1 MKISNID
8 YILLFS
14 VLILVILGA
23 AAVYSASSYKADE
36 NTRSRLL
43 HRADQA
49 ENDGEAERAAELRER
64 ARTIDGTKY
73 YMIRQVQK
81 IGIGLFVLL
90 IATFVDF
97 KRWLDFSPLFYLV
110 SLGLLALLFTNL
122 SIVVSHGR
130 ASRWLCIAGVTFQ
143 PSDFARYAL
152 ILIMARFLVR
162 YRDALEDW
170 KTYLKFWLVIALVVG
185 LVAAETDMGTAIMI
199 AVIAVMIFYLAD
211 VNFNYILATVTT
223 MMAVGIFYLRIHPY
237 MLKRI
242 WHFMAQIF
250 HQAEPGYQITQS
262 LISFASGGVL
272 GVGVGN
278 SFQKFDF
285 LPEAYKDMIFSII
298 GEELGLLGTLGTM
311 CLFLVIFYRGMMI
324 ARHAPNDY
332 GRLLA
337 TGITVCISLYAF
349 FNAAVALGLIPTTG
363 IPMPFISYGGSA
375 LVTHLGAVGILLN
388 ISAQGSRS
396 FANYPDHGQY
406 IKRLR
411 TLPFQGT
418 SRTRQRKGL

>member
-1 MKISNID
+1 MMKIANID

-36 NTRSRLL
+36 NTRARLL
-43 HRADQA
+43 
-49 ENDGEAERAAELRER
+49 ERAQKAESAGKTDLAATLRED

-73 YMIRQVQK
+73 YIVRQVQK
-81 IGIGLFVLL
+81 ILIGLFVML
-90 IATFVDF
+90 IATFVNY
-97 KRWLDFSPLFYLV
+97 KKWLMWSPFFLGISLV
-110 SLGLLALLFTNL
+110 MLILLFTDL
-122 SIVVSHGR
+122 SFVVSHGQAR
-130 ASRWLCIAGVTFQ
+130 RWLCILGITFQ

-152 ILIMARFLVR
+152 ILLLVKKLTD
-162 YRDALEDW
+162 YRDVLNDW
-170 KTYLKFWLVIALVVG
+170 KIYLCFWLLIALVVG
-185 LVAAETDMGTAIMI
+185 LVAAEPDLGTGIMI
-199 AVIAVMIFYLAD
+199 TVISIMIFYLAD
-211 VNFNYILATVTT
+211 VNFNYILATLTT
-223 MMAVGIFYLRIHPY
+223 MMTIALFFLRIHAY
-237 MLKRI
+237 MLQRI
-242 WHFMAQIF
+242 WHFMAQMV
-250 HQAEPGYQITQS
+250 HQTEPTYQIKQS

-285 LPEAYKDMIFSII
+285 LPEAFKDMIFSII

-311 CLFLVIFYRGMMI
+311 VLFLIIFYRGMMI
-324 ARHAPNDY
+324 ARYAPNDY

-337 TGITVCISLYAF
+337 TGITVCISFYAF
-349 FNAAVALGLIPTTG
+349 TNAAVALGMIPTTG

-388 ISAQGSRS
+388 ISAQGSKS
-396 FANYPDHGQY
+396 FANYPNRGLY
-406 IKRLR
+406 NKRIN

-418 SRTRQRKGL
+418 SKMRRRK